1 MSTRRLLFVDD
12 EVPILRALERMLRVQ
27 RRDWECHF
35 TDDPLRA
42 LTIVDEVQPD
52 AVVSDML
59 MPGLD
64 GAELLLEAS
73 RRRPLLARFILS
85 GEVGAGSLVRMAR
98 AAHQCLAKPCR
109 GDVLLGVLHRALI
122 TPAPDHDP
130 ALLRGIYGLRSLPVA
145 AARVETVRRLL
156 ARPWSE
162 ARDRD
167 VVALLSGTAALAT
180 KLLQVATWTRLGMG
194 TPPAHVHD
202 AFFQLGPDAV
212 RALLESELLTPL
224 PAQEATAFQQA
235 TWRRAERAAAAT
247 CAVARAEALSSDEA
261 RLAALVALWGTSAPL
276 LADVSCRAQYDA
288 ARDEAAATA
297 APLHAIER
305 RVFGLSAADALAH
318 LLQLWGLSPAV
329 AESVARSDDA
339 ATLPEIPLAVETVA
353 HLTRALV
360 DELDGHALPE
370 STAAHVARVGLGD
383 RLDAW
388 RGLVARVLEP
398 VAA

>member
-1 MSTRRLLFVDD
+1 MSAQRLLFVDD
-12 EVPILRALERMLRVQ
+12 EVPILRALERMLRVH

-35 TDDPLRA
+35 TDDPRHA
-42 LTIVDEVQPD
+42 LTLVDEVQPD

-109 GDVLLGVLHRALI
+109 GDVLLGVLQRALI
-122 TPAPDHDP
+122 TAAPGHDP
-130 ALLRGIYGLRSLPVA
+130 VLLGAVYGLRSLPVA
-145 AARVETVRRLL
+145 AARVETVRRQL

-202 AFFQLGPDAV
+202 AYYQLGPDAV
-212 RALLESELLTPL
+212 RALLDPELLAPL
-224 PAQEATAFQQA
+224 PADEATAFQHA
-235 TWRRAERAAAAT
+235 TWRRAERAAAA
-247 CAVARAEALSSDEA
+247 ASAIAQAETLPPDDA
-261 RLAALVALWGTSAPL
+261 RLAALVALWAASAPL
-276 LADVSCRAQYDA
+276 LADSACRAQYDT
-288 ARDEAAATA
+288 ARDEAAATG
-297 APLHAIER
+297 APLHVIER

-329 AESVARSDDA
+329 AESVTRSDAA
-339 ATLPEIPLAVETVA
+339 ATLPESPVAVETVA
-353 HLTRALV
+353 HVTRALL
-360 DELDGHALPE
+360 DELDGHPLPDA
-370 STAAHVARVGLGD
+370 TAAHLDRVGLGG